1 MHKGLLVWNI
11 ILTVLT
17 VLLVAGI
24 LVQNNFISLNSERIR
39 ITDENFAGINEVVKE
54 HAVVIG
60 EHAKVI
66 NENAELMNEEYLAAI
81 EANQMVMDEMAE
93 LVTEYQEVIN
103 WNAIYFEEIL
113 GNLEDLSLI
122 VTQ

>member
-17 VLLVAGI
+17 VLLVAAI
-24 LVQNNFISLNSERIR
+24 LVQYSFINLNSERIR
-39 ITDENFAGINEVVKE
+39 IMGENFAEINGVVNE
-54 HAVVIG
+54 HAKVIG

-81 EANQMVMDEMAE
+81 EANQKVMDEMAG
-93 LVTEYQEVIN
+93 LVNEYQEVIN
-103 WNAIYFEEIL
+103 ENAIYFEEIL